1 VNANPW
7 KDPLYRLIDE
17 YGGLAIPKGERE
29 EWREVIP
36 LGLRRKY
43 RDARQPDAFVQA
55 CLEDGRCQEY
65 GIRDTRDL
73 HDALTIRLPTHRM
86 GAGLRLQTE
95 ADVGD
100 DEAEESPAWRRIR
113 EMSTVVGA
121 EVPRGRPHRVTVY
134 ETSPVLWQRSEQS
147 RSRRA
152 GVAVNPM
159 HPGEMARA
167 YRGYW
172 LYSDITGRLWFA
184 KKHNTVVATGTSLEQ
199 VRAAVDSIFGFKAN
213 YPPGWGSRSVASARR
228 RSALRQAEAFRTRD
242 IVPGLLPTRIPA
254 KAEQDRDLLK
264 GFRQPEPEKQ
274 MRMFNPYELQFW
286 QGSTRLGTGQHS
298 TLADAKRH
306 ALGRLMGAPSVTARI
321 FEPGRDRVHVLRPGD
336 RKWTSGPFATV
347 TRVSNPCRS
356 NGHRNPKVGQ
366 TVGVAGRWLQE
377 WYEPKDPD
385 LRKRA
390 KELRAQGWH
399 VSVANMGSQ
408 VTDVGRLRM
417 SLLRARREQATP
429 AVQHSPVW
437 RKGFT
442 AGIAAKA
449 RGAVQGNPMSRVRT
463 ETVARQIAAER
474 GVSYGLS
481 VFDGWY
487 YVGTLKELAAV
498 GAVRRNPLTRRETA
512 EVIVRGRSNRK
523 WQDYW
528 SRRDPVAHALSSGRV
543 LEDDYIVGRYGDH
556 PAFEK
561 RNPLTRGETAL
572 VVRQSRKEAKLA
584 KRMRDPEN
592 RGLMIGA
599 AQRGMEIALSHG
611 ALRPKT
617 FLRAPFWAN
626 PRVVGRAGKSPAFNG
641 THAQAM
647 AYARAHGLG
656 TPYQVGIRKGARV

>member
-1 VNANPW
+1 MNVNPW

-254 KAEQDRDLLK
+254 KIEQDPDPLK

-274 MRMFNPYELQFW
+274 MRMFNAKTGPYAYQCKLHGYQHPYKVCPRCRAQFCSKYW
-286 QGSTRLGTGQHS
+286 
-298 TLADAKRH
+298 
-306 ALGRLMGAPSVTARI
+306 TACPRCSA
-321 FEPGRDRVHVLRPGD
+321 GKV
-336 RKWTSGPFATV
+336 K
-347 TRVSNPCRS
+347 SNP
-356 NGHRNPKVGQ
+356 
-366 TVGVAGRWLQE
+366 A
-377 WYEPKDPD
+377 
-385 LRKRA
+385 A
-390 KELRAQGWH
+390 
-399 VSVANMGSQ
+399 
-408 VTDVGRLRM
+408 
-417 SLLRARREQATP
+417 
-429 AVQHSPVW
+429 QHSPVW

-449 RGAVQGNPMSRVRT
+449 RGAVRGNPMSRVRT

-481 VFDGWY
+481 VIDGLY
-487 YVGTLKELAAV
+487 YVGTPKELAAV
-498 GAVRRNPLTRRETA
+498 GAIKRNPLTRRETA
-512 EVIVRGRSNRK
+512 ALERYYGAVTREWRGSDSETQPALHYGMYGRRKTLGAVIRK
-523 WQDYW
+523 YGAKP
-528 SRRDPVAHALSSGRV
+528 RR
-543 LEDDYIVGRYGDH
+543 
-556 PAFEK
+556 K
-561 RNPLTRGETAL
+561 RNPLTRGETAEVL
-572 VVRQSRKEAKLA
+572 RQGRAALRGGRKAKSKVLKA
-584 KRMRDPEN
+584 DRF
-592 RGLMIGA
+592 GA
-599 AQRGMEIALSHG
+599 ADAFFQVAKHWG
-611 ALRPKT
+611 ASKKRHTVPMV
-617 FLRAPFWAN
+617 N
-626 PRVVGRAGKSPAFNG
+626 PRIVGRAGKGPVFNG
-641 THAQAM
+641 TRTQAL

-656 TPYQVGIRKGARV
+656 TPYQVGIQKGARV